1 MFRKHAA
8 RIGLVLISL
17 AALCS
22 TTMAARRNTTDVL
35 VVPSRYTIVQL
46 SFDIVALRDVALVAY
61 GNSATSGEL
70 LLHAWDA
77 DTGTW
82 KRITADEYAVGA
94 FSSREPDE
102 MILIGSDEDL
112 PSVIIAGA
120 SQARNVTRIDTLSV
134 VTVVNALHKRMK
146 FTEREWKLLADRHGL
161 KIKDSNY
168 ERRRW
173 GRYGPPGSKS
183 KKPVEVAETLEE
195 ELDEITAPDPEETEP
210 VTDEPASL
218 GPVEEKGMPEAETP
232 EAEAPKAA
240 VETTPEMLETAPEV
254 EIPETAEE
262 EVAEVMATEEAVIDS
277 TLESPENK

>member
-61 GNSATSGEL
+61 GNSATSGDL

-82 KRITADEYAVGA
+82 KSITADEYAVGA

-102 MILIGSDEDL
+102 MILIGSDADL
-112 PSVIIAGA
+112 PSAIIAGA

-146 FTEREWKLLADRHGL
+146 FTEREWKLLAERHGL
-161 KIKDSNY
+161 EIKDSNY

-173 GRYGPPGSKS
+173 GRYGPPG
-183 KKPVEVAETLEE
+183 KKTKAPESVELPAEDIASE
-195 ELDEITAPDPEETEP
+195 PEETVE
-210 VTDEPASL
+210 TESLEPASL
-218 GPVEEKGMPEAETP
+218 GPVEEKGMPEVEPAEVEAPEAKTIVKP
-232 EAEAPKAA
+232 EAAESTVAAEVEAEAPDAA
-240 VETTPEMLETAPEV
+240 
-254 EIPETAEE
+254 IQAED
-262 EVAEVMATEEAVIDS
+262 AVIDS
-277 TLESPENK
+277 VVEPSPADK